1 MQTTTT
7 EEIKM
12 HLDQYQ
18 EGNIDGNDLANAIE
32 QIVYDITRKIR

>member
-1 MQTTTT
+1 MQITTI

-32 QIVYDITRKIR
+32 EIVYDITHRR